1 MMYISMNIL
10 TVKIAGGGI
19 CFTFTDSPAVV
30 HNLLRCLQFITVI
43 HTIGENYLAFIKLM
57 PT

>member
-1 MMYISMNIL
+1 MYISMNIL
-10 TVKIAGGGI
+10 TVKIAGGI

-43 HTIGENYLAFIKLM
+43 HTIDEN
-57 PT
+57 